1 MKSSIIRVIALASFA
16 IALPLLAASAPA
28 VAKSKYEC
36 FTDDA
41 WGNKVPCSSLSQQQN
56 PNWRNPNDC
65 FTDEGYGRYR
75 PCDSLFKSRRSSRK

>member
-1 MKSSIIRVIALASFA
+1 MKSSIIRVIALAGFA
-16 IALPLLAASAPA
+16 IALPLLSVSAPA

-36 FTDDA
+36 FADA

-56 PNWRNPNDC
+56 PNGRNPNDC